1 MKLYYNPPSPYAR
14 KVLVVAHEK
23 DLLGRLVL
31 IPVDP
36 WKSPPELLTVTP
48 LAKVPALLAEDGVLI
63 VESTLICEY
72 LEQLDG
78 GRPLNPGHRF
88 ETMARTALAHGI
100 IDASFATVIERRRP
114 QVRQWAAWIERQYD
128 AIERTLWR
136 VKPQAGRFDLGD
148 ITLAC
153 ALAYLDFRLPELE
166 WRAEHPGLAEWLD
179 EANRRASMRA
189 TAPSS

>member
-14 KVLVVAHEK
+14 KVLVVAHERN
-23 DLLGRLVL
+23 LLARLVL

-36 WKSPPELLTVTP
+36 WKDSPELLTVTP
-48 LAKVPALLAEDGVLI
+48 LAKVPALLCEHGELI

-72 LEQLDG
+72 LEQLDNG
-78 GRPLNPGHRF
+78 VLANTADRF
-88 ETMARTALAHGI
+88 EVRARAALAQGL
-100 IDASFATVIERRRP
+100 IDAGFATVIERRRP
-114 QVRQWAAWIERQYD
+114 QMRQWTAWIERQHD

-136 VKPQAGRFDLGD
+136 VRPQPGRFDLGD

-166 WRAEHPGLAEWLD
+166 WRAEHPGLAKWLD
-179 EANRRASMRA
+179 EANQRASMRA
-189 TAPSS
+189 TAP